1 MDSSDERLVAHSRAI
16 TDPMDR
22 LQNLRGVLYEYN
34 DIARSHGIFSTEE
47 RLGILAQE
55 VAIVLPQAVEPAP
68 FDMDAEGVSESG
80 ENYIGVRYDLLVPL
94 LVEAIKNQQRCIDEL
109 RNRLDALTTTAE
121 LLKRR
126 HS

>member
-1 MDSSDERLVAHSRAI
+1 
-16 TDPMDR
+16 
-22 LQNLRGVLYEYN
+22 
-34 DIARSHGIFSTEE
+34 
-47 RLGILAQE
+47 
-55 VAIVLPQAVEPAP
+55 
-68 FDMDAEGVSESG
+68 MDAEGVSESG